1 MRRSWGAWQV
11 ELGGAVLAGVALFL
25 SLGAGKASLPGRE
38 VVTSIVSEGIGRIAV
53 RVALPD
59 RPRYPEG
66 APVVVEVPTYATPV
80 TGFDPSLPAP
90 SLGAVHLTLLWPGR
104 SDPRT
109 GASSEGVD
117 NFGGPT
123 AIRALRDVIRF
134 ACGEIRDVS
143 GRAVG
148 ELSPI
153 PVLTANVG
161 LYAFSHPGIPAT
173 IVLSRYGQ
181 ELAGVTYFVGGEN
194 PTNDA
199 LFSVEVGHWGTDG
212 RPIENP
218 YYDYPEGYTADRLV
232 LETSHVDW
240 QVDAAHPDGVPAFR
254 VPGGEDYVLGDRVP
268 RMGGKRYYSVAVA
281 EALLRNGALTEG
293 TWPADVATASE
304 ARANWPDR
312 MAVGH
317 YAPLA
322 TAAPSLKV
330 MLVFGNE
337 DHVQVALDKP
347 HIHQAYDGFREQA
360 GLWVRLNPDRSYVA
374 ALLGSTE
381 SRRFPDNPAN
391 SEPSNWLDVGPWS
404 VPAEHRQIAL
414 LAAVA
419 EMMDRTRLDVWGE
432 DLATV
437 LTSW

>member
-1 MRRSWGAWQV
+1 MLSRVAARWVAGILV
-11 ELGGAVLAGVALFL
+11 GGVLCAT
-25 SLGAGKASLPGRE
+25 LGAANASGPGRE

-53 RVALPD
+53 RVTFPD
-59 RPRYPEG
+59 RPRYLEG
-66 APVVVEVPTYATPV
+66 APVVVEVPTYATPAG
-80 TGFDPSLPAP
+80 GFPPGLNVA
-90 SLGAVHLTLLWPGR
+90 SLGAVHVTLLWPGR

-117 NFGGPT
+117 DFGGPT

-134 ACGEIRDVS
+134 ARGEMSDVS
-143 GRAVG
+143 GRRIG
-148 ELSPI
+148 DLSSIPI
-153 PVLTANVG
+153 LTENVG

-173 IVLSRYGQ
+173 IVLSRYG
-181 ELAGVTYFVGGEN
+181 EENPGVTYFVGGEN

-199 LFSVEVGHWGTDG
+199 LFSVEVGHWGSNGDAVQ
-212 RPIENP
+212 NP
-218 YYDYPEGYTADRLV
+218 YYDYPEDYAPDTLAID
-232 LETSHVDW
+232 TSYLDWRVDPS
-240 QVDAAHPDGVPAFR
+240 HPDGVPVFR

-293 TWPADVATASE
+293 AWPADVATASE
-304 ARANWPDR
+304 TRANWPDR

-322 TAAPSLKV
+322 AAAPDLKV
-330 MLVFGNE
+330 MLVFGDE

-360 GLWVRLNPDRSYVA
+360 GLWVRLNPDRAYVA
-374 ALLGSTE
+374 AIAGVQLSG
-381 SRRFPDNPAN
+381 RFPDNPAN
-391 SEPSNWLDVGPWS
+391 AEPSNWLDVGSWS
-404 VPAEHRQIAL
+404 VPARYRQIAL

-419 EMMDRTRLDVWGE
+419 EMIDRTRSGIWSE

-437 LTSW
+437 LATW

>member
-1 MRRSWGAWQV
+1 MKSRVGVRWAAV
-11 ELGGAVLAGVALFL
+11 VVLAGASLCTL
-25 SLGAGKASLPGRE
+25 LGAGKVASPGRE

-53 RVALPD
+53 RLTLPD

-80 TGFDPSLPAP
+80 AGFSSGLGVF
-90 SLGAVHLTLLWPGR
+90 SLGAVHVTLLWPGR
-104 SDPRT
+104 SDPRA

-117 NFGGPT
+117 DFGGPT

-134 ACGEIRDVS
+134 ACGETRDVS
-143 GRAVG
+143 GRTLG

-173 IVLSRYGQ
+173 IVLSRYGE
-181 ELAGVTYFVGGEN
+181 ELPGVIYFVGGEN

-212 RPIENP
+212 RPIQNP
-218 YYDYPEGYTADRLV
+218 YYDYPEDYAPDTLAID
-232 LETSHVDW
+232 TSYLDW
-240 QVDAAHPDGVPAFR
+240 QVDPSHPDGVPVFR
-254 VPGGEDYVLGDRVP
+254 VPGGQDYILGDRVP
-268 RMGGKRYYSVAVA
+268 RMGGKRYYSVALA

-312 MAVGH
+312 VAVGH
-317 YAPLA
+317 YAALA
-322 TAAPSLKV
+322 VNAPDLRV
-330 MLVFGNE
+330 MLVFGDE

-347 HIHQAYDGFREQA
+347 HIHEAYDGFREQA
-360 GLWVRLNPDRSYVA
+360 GLWVRFNPDRAYVA
-374 ALLGSTE
+374 AIAGVQVSG
-381 SRRFPDNPAN
+381 RFPDNPAN
-391 SEPSNWLDVGPWS
+391 AEPSDWLDVGPWS
-404 VPAEHRQIAL
+404 VPAKQRQIAL

-419 EMMDRTRLDVWGE
+419 EMMDRTRSGVWSD
-432 DLATV
+432 DLATI
-437 LTSW
+437 LASW

>member
-1 MRRSWGAWQV
+1 MRSRVGVRWA
-11 ELGGAVLAGVALFL
+11 AVALVGGVL
-25 SLGAGKASLPGRE
+25 CATLGAANAPGPGRE
-38 VVTSIVSEGIGRIAV
+38 IATSIVSEGIGRIAV
-53 RVALPD
+53 RVVFPD

-80 TGFDPSLPAP
+80 AGFSAGLGVF
-90 SLGAVHLTLLWPGR
+90 SLGAVHVTLLWPGR

-117 NFGGPT
+117 DFGGPT

-134 ACGEIRDVS
+134 ACGEIRDAS
-143 GRAVG
+143 GRTVG

-153 PVLTANVG
+153 PVLTSNVG

-199 LFSVEVGHWGTDG
+199 LFSVEVGHWGADG

-218 YYDYPEGYTADRLV
+218 YYDYPEDYTADRLV

-240 QVDAAHPDGVPAFR
+240 QVDAAHPDGVPVFR

-317 YAPLA
+317 YAPLT

-330 MLVFGNE
+330 MLVFGDE

-360 GLWVRLNPDRSYVA
+360 GLWVRLNPDRAYA
-374 ALLGSTE
+374 AAIAGVQS
-381 SRRFPDNPAN
+381 SGRFPDNPAN
-391 SEPSNWLDVGPWS
+391 AEPSNWLDVGPWS
-404 VPAEHRQIAL
+404 VPAKQRQIAL
-414 LAAVA
+414 LSAVA
-419 EMMDRTRLDVWGE
+419 EMIDRTRSGVWSE

-437 LTSW
+437 LASW

>member
-1 MRRSWGAWQV
+1 MVGHRIVRGV
-11 ELGGAVLAGVALFL
+11 GGTLLLGTVLGLLLGVARTP
-25 SLGAGKASLPGRE
+25 APARE

-53 RVALPD
+53 RVVFPD

-66 APVVVEVPTYATPV
+66 APVVVEVPTYATPAV
-80 TGFDPSLPAP
+80 GFSSGLGVF
-90 SLGAVHLTLLWPGR
+90 SLGAVHVTLLWPGR

-143 GRAVG
+143 GRTMG
-148 ELSPI
+148 ELFPV

-173 IVLSRYGQ
+173 IVLSHYGQ
-181 ELAGVTYFVGGEN
+181 ELPGVTYLVGGEN
-194 PTNDA
+194 PTDDA

-212 RPIENP
+212 RPIQNP
-218 YYDYPEGYTADRLV
+218 YYDYPKDYAPDTLAID
-232 LETSHVDW
+232 TSHVDW
-240 QVDAAHPDGVPAFR
+240 QVDAAYPDGVPVFR
-254 VPGGEDYVLGDRVP
+254 VPGGQDYVLGDRVP
-268 RMGGKRYYSVAVA
+268 RMGGKRYYSVALT
-281 EALLRNGALTEG
+281 EALLRNGAPTEG

-304 ARANWPDR
+304 ARADWPDR
-312 MAVGH
+312 VAVGH
-317 YAPLA
+317 YAALA
-322 TAAPSLKV
+322 ASAPDLRV
-330 MLVFGNE
+330 MLVFGDE